1 MRDTDA
7 LVAPLIYL
15 PASIA
20 ACQRDSGMS
29 GGFEDLGLLPELVR
43 ATQEL
48 GWLCVLIG
56 IGIGRGVAS
65 ALHGVCVCVTVAA
78 DPSSTPTT
86 TQLQAALRRA
96 R

>member
-20 ACQRDSGMS
+20 VCQRDSGMS

-56 IGIGRGVAS
+56 IGIEAGGGGEYS
-65 ALHGVCVCVTVAA
+65 MVCVCV
-78 DPSSTPTT
+78 
-86 TQLQAALRRA
+86 
-96 R
+96 